1 MHHLFY
7 ISESLTAR
15 LRPLS
20 VVAIGILLVCVST
33 ARAQEKTPKY
43 EAGIHYAALNVTEK
57 SDKDSGVGVRFT
69 YNLND
74 YIGLEAETTQFQQTR
89 EGGGD
94 NEIQGL
100 FGVRAGKRTKR
111 YGLFAKVRPGLTR
124 FYLLGTTPG
133 PNSFEQGHTRFT
145 VDVGGVFEY
154 YLHRH
159 AAIRVDVGDT
169 MVRFKTGD
177 FFYQRLDE
185 PMFVQRK
192 LSHNFQI
199 NVGFALRF

>member
-1 MHHLFY
+1 MNPSFY
-7 ISESLTAR
+7 ISKTVTAR
-15 LRPLS
+15 FGTLS
-20 VVAIGILLVCVST
+20 LVAISISLLCVST
-33 ARAQEKTPKY
+33 ARAQEKNPKY
-43 EAGIHYAALNVTEK
+43 EVGIHYSALNVSEK

-74 YIGLEAETTQFQQTR
+74 YVGLEAETTQFQQTR

-94 NEIQGL
+94 NEIQGF
-100 FGVRAGKRTKR
+100 FGVRAGKRTKH
-111 YGLFAKVRPGLTR
+111 YGLFAKVWPGLTR

-145 VDVGGVFEY
+145 ADVGGVFEY
-154 YLHRH
+154 YPHRH

-192 LSHNFQI
+192 LSHNLQVI
-199 NVGFALRF
+199 VGFALRF

>member
-1 MHHLFY
+1 MNPTCSKTRKRLFKVL
-7 ISESLTAR
+7 SL
-15 LRPLS
+15 
-20 VVAIGILLVCVST
+20 VAINLLVVCASS
-33 ARAQEKTPKY
+33 AQAQEKNPKY
-43 EAGIHYAALNVTEK
+43 EIGLQYASLNVSEK
-57 SDKDSGVGVRFT
+57 SDTDGGLGVRFT

-74 YIGLEAETTQFQQTR
+74 YVGLEAETTQFQQTR

-100 FGVRAGKRTKR
+100 FGVRAGKRTKH

-133 PNSFEQGHTRFT
+133 PNSFEQGHSRFT
-145 VDVGGVFEY
+145 ADVGGVFEY
-154 YLHRH
+154 YPHRH

-192 LSHNFQI
+192 LSHNLQVI
-199 NVGFALRF
+199 VGFALRF